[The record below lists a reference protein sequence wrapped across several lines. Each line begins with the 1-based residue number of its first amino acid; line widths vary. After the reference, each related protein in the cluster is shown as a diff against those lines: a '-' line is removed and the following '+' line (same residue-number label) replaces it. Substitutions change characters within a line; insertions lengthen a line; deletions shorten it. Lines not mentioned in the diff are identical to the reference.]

1 MFSEK
6 LQFHLSL
13 GCFPMI
19 LLIFLGLLAYKL
31 VTHADFSVH
40 PVLTFSSVDSNI
52 QFLQEQDFWFR
63 EQVC

>member
-1 MFSEK
+1 
-6 LQFHLSL
+6 
-13 GCFPMI
+13 MI